1 MPEVV
6 LCGVWWVRGPLQHS
20 LDGGPHLCFDTNCR
34 GQPQGAKVVISFLCP
49 SELDSYS
56 RYADIL
62 LGLSLLLSHLVLCYG
77 SVQEMKAALSLFFI
91 LSLSLLVLYWV
102 WFSYLKYGKG
112 ESEAAEEVSL
122 KIIMGSPPHLHN
134 T

>member
-1 MPEVV
+1 MHFKFSVERLTILLNFPRLSSCTWCLKLYSVV
-6 LCGVWWVRGPLQHS
+6 CGGCGVLFSILWVVGHIYVL
-20 LDGGPHLCFDTNCR
+20 T
-34 GQPQGAKVVISFLCP
+34 QPQGAKVVISFLCP

-112 ESEAAEEVSL
+112 
-122 KIIMGSPPHLHN
+122 
-134 T
+134 